1 MALWFKI
8 AIPLNV
14 IYWGVF
20 CYLLTR
26 RRWNRVALVVSVF
39 HMLFAGIV
47 SVAPVRAL
55 LDPQYGA
62 YVLGT
67 INFEGR
73 AAALPAAFILAWA
86 LLAAWVSIG
95 LGAGRWMKLVA
106 VGDTLFALSI
116 GALILLQGESAWTF
130 ELGEHVSVT
139 GIAGLMVLLSL
150 FVLPFAASAIWAAK
164 RSSSNSPPRGN
175 GYEEKRVG
183 SEEEK
188 RNQGGFRYAEVSP
201 FAVPDSVPYV
211 G

>member
-20 CYLLTR
+20 CYLLRR
-26 RRWNRVALVVSVF
+26 RRWNAAAFAVSIF

-55 LDPQYGA
+55 LDPHYGGYA
-62 YVLGT
+62 LGT
-67 INFEGR
+67 IDFEGR

-86 LLAAWVSIG
+86 LLAAWLSVG

-106 VGDTLFALSI
+106 IGDILFAVSI

-130 ELGEHVSVT
+130 QLGEHFSVT
-139 GIAGLMVLLSL
+139 GVRGLIVLLSL
-150 FVLPFAASAIWAAK
+150 FVLPFAMCAVWAFR
-164 RSSSNSPPRGN
+164 RSKGGNNPPQAESC
-175 GYEEKRVG
+175 EERRAG

-188 RNQGGFRYAEVSP
+188 RDAGSFRYSEVS
-201 FAVPDSVPYV
+201 A
-211 G
+211 